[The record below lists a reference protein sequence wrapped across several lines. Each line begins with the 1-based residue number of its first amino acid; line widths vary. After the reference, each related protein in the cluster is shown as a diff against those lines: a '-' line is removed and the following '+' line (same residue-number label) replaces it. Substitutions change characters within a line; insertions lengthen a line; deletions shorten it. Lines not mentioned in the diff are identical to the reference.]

1 MWHADVYSWRV
12 DKQGGLLEMRS
23 RTYGLVIVLV
33 IAVCGCSADAQLAK
47 PEPPKALQQ
56 IQPPAA
62 DDVTQMKAT
71 LIKLQV
77 QVLERDRE
85 IGTLRAKL
93 AELQLNA
100 LGTALQSAEPAVKK
114 ALGLDKQPAPQTP
127 SK

>member
-1 MWHADVYSWRV
+1 
-12 DKQGGLLEMRS
+12 MRA

-56 IQPPAA
+56 IQATPAA

-85 IGTLRAKL
+85 IGNLRAQL

-114 ALGLDKQPAPQTP
+114 ALGLDQQPAPQTP
-127 SK
+127 PK